1 MSSNEIKDSSVK
13 EAIALGNPAERPFD
27 YAEFLK
33 SPAVNLGISPA
44 YQKRFISR
52 CATPEKRN
60 ALWGQ
65 WIEPSLILDDLNL
78 HVPMHED
85 KTSNF
90 SDHGSIH
97 AAQLSKN
104 GEVAQAVFS
113 LFSNPMQQP
122 EFQDDDGTW
131 QRPKER
137 CAVAPFWVFTF
148 EADETPLQDQ
158 CDWIWLKD
166 ATGQT
171 LLDKLDQ
178 HLAQHYR
185 DYRGYTVVWSGNK
198 SLHIHLLFAS
208 SHLSRR
214 VTEILAERHGKNAEA
229 QLRDHW
235 QGDIDPSAIWDYY
248 ANCWDNLE
256 SIIREVKGIADKFD
270 QSLRYLHQKR
280 RLPWGLRVAE
290 TGNVQGFNVGDLIP
304 QVVLEERMR
313 KTSAKRSQ
321 GYFLSATKANAMPAS
336 QVSKTSSVRRSA
348 DLYVDE
354 LLPALSVYLRDGWGT
369 EYPKPATITKETNGL
384 TVWFHNS
391 PADQNP
397 SSFIEEDYRS
407 MLWRGRD
414 SPAGEKHKPLPDT
427 SFTLGEL
434 LIELQAEIDAKN
446 GHPFSNGQRQR
457 RRRYAPT
464 TQLFANRLL
473 STAPKHYRSA
483 VSILAWA
490 ASESF
495 PRNMIVSVEGGGK
508 TTAAIRDA
516 GKFRLDDMLTNH
528 FAGEGLVAPD
538 NGFQVVCASSYKQA
552 EEHYEAYLEWWRQQT
567 DHASVELPAPVLIR
581 SFSELYKKYCAQ
593 HELSPIT
600 YAQALRMG
608 FNSQVEAVASKQ
620 SAVFNALSELRDA
633 SWIVPGKNGSTT
645 CGFQHSTSVILFT
658 SHDMAQNFNQP
669 SVSKAWLHPDFDQT
683 ALQDSGK
690 WSDLAL
696 QFRLYRVIHDEVS
709 LNDLVDVAREED
721 VETAKQF
728 RQSVK
733 ACSGADWSKVNQSQ
747 RYRIF
752 SEHGSDAS
760 KALGFH
766 ELCRIINAG
775 FTSDDVVPVDFD
787 ANPFGI
793 NNSDDAMYR
802 STHGSTYYVKARN
815 WWTTQRARVL
825 FTTTEALVAQVAH
838 RINKSDHTHWV
849 PDIRVH
855 RLDRDEFT
863 TSDSIRLC
871 RDKRASKSK
880 IDELIRDRLRGDK
893 DVVITD
899 MASDHGSSV
908 STHVSAR
915 GRNDLQEVNICTVL
929 TFVAKDEYCRLNVI
943 AQKFGIE
950 DVYDEFYRDRLNQA
964 VGRNRG
970 LRRNRDTPYD
980 HEIIVSPTLYQCL
993 GSADFFSSGRYPAY
1007 LAL

>member
-1 MSSNEIKDSSVK
+1 MSSNDIQDSSATGLMASENRGVR
-13 EAIALGNPAERPFD
+13 LYD
-27 YAEFLK
+27 YAEYLK
-33 SPAVNLGISPA
+33 PPGVNLGISLA

-60 ALWGQ
+60 DLWKH
-65 WIEPSLILDDLNL
+65 WIEPSLMMNDLNL

-90 SDHGSIH
+90 SHHGSAH
-97 AAQLSKN
+97 AVHLLNKDEPAQL
-104 GEVAQAVFS
+104 AFS
-113 LFSNPMQQP
+113 LFSNPILQP
-122 EFQDDDGTW
+122 AFRYDDATW

-137 CAVAPFWVFTF
+137 CAVAPFFVFTF
-148 EADETPLQDQ
+148 EADDTPLQDQ
-158 CDWIWLKD
+158 LDWTWLKD

-214 VTEILAERHGKNAEA
+214 VAEILAKRHGKNAEA

-235 QGDIDPSAIWDYY
+235 QGDIDPSVIWDYY
-248 ANCWDNLE
+248 SNCWDNLE
-256 SIIREVKGIADKFD
+256 TTIREVTGIDDKFD

-290 TGNVQGFNVGDLIP
+290 TGNARGFNVGDLIP

-313 KTSAKRSQ
+313 KTSAKGSQ
-321 GYFLSATKANAMPAS
+321 GYFLSAVDAKAMPAA
-336 QVSKTSSVRRSA
+336 QVSKTSSLRRNT

-354 LLPALSVYLRDGWGT
+354 LLPALSKYLRDGWGT
-369 EYPKPATITKETNGL
+369 EYPKPATITEETNGL
-384 TVWFHNS
+384 TVWFYNS

-414 SPAGEKHKPLPDT
+414 CPAGEKHKPLPDT

-446 GHPFSNGQRQR
+446 GHPFSNGQRQG

-464 TQLFANRLL
+464 TQLFTNRLL
-473 STAPKHYRSA
+473 STALKHYRSA
-483 VSILAWA
+483 MSISTWA
-490 ASESF
+490 ASEHF
-495 PRNMIVSVEGGGK
+495 ARNMIVSAEGGGK

-528 FAGEGLVAPD
+528 FTGEGLVAPD

-552 EEHYEAYLEWWRQQT
+552 EEHYEAYLEWWLQQT
-567 DHASVELPAPVLIR
+567 NHASIDLPAPVLIR

-593 HELSPIT
+593 HDLPQIT
-600 YAQALRMG
+600 HAQALCMG
-608 FNSQVEAVASKQ
+608 FNSQVEAVASRQ
-620 SAVFNALSELRDA
+620 SNVFDELSELRDA
-633 SWIVPGKNGSTT
+633 SWIVPGKNGSTI

-669 SVSKAWLHPDFDQT
+669 SVSKAWLHPDFDRT
-683 ALQDSGK
+683 AFQDTAK
-690 WSDLAL
+690 WRDLAV
-696 QFRLYRVIHDEVS
+696 QFRFYRVIHDEAS
-709 LNDLVDVAREED
+709 LNDLVDVASEED
-721 VETAKQF
+721 VEIAEQF
-728 RQSVK
+728 RQLVK
-733 ACSGADWSKVNQSQ
+733 VRSGADWSKVNQSQ
-747 RYRIF
+747 RYQIF

-766 ELCRIINAG
+766 ELYRIINAG

-802 STHGSTYYVKARN
+802 STHGSTYYVKLRN
-815 WWTTQRARVL
+815 WWSTQRARVL
-825 FTTTEALVAQVAH
+825 FTTTEALVAEVAH
-838 RINKSDHTHWV
+838 RINKSDHTHCV

-871 RDKRASKSK
+871 RDRRASKSK
-880 IDELIRDRLRGDK
+880 IDELVRERLRGDK
-893 DVVITD
+893 DFAITD
-899 MASDHGSSV
+899 MASDHGSFV

-929 TFVAKDEYCRLNVI
+929 TFLAKDEYCRLNVI
-943 AQKFGIE
+943 AQKFGVE
-950 DVYDEFYRDRLNQA
+950 DVYGEFYRDRLNQA

-970 LRRNRDTPYD
+970 LRRHPVTPYD

-993 GSADFFSSGRYPAY
+993 GGAGFFSSGRYPAY
-1007 LAL
+1007 LVP

>member
-1 MSSNEIKDSSVK
+1 MSSNDIKDSSIK
-13 EAIALGNPAERPFD
+13 GAIALENPAERLFD

-33 SPAVNLGISPA
+33 SPAVNLDISPA
-44 YQKRFISR
+44 YLRRLISR
-52 CATPEKRN
+52 CAMPEKRN
-60 ALWGQ
+60 TLWRQ
-65 WIEPSLILDDLNL
+65 WIEPYLVLDDLNL

-90 SDHGSIH
+90 SDHGSMR

-148 EADETPLQDQ
+148 ETDDAPLQIQ
-158 CDWIWLKD
+158 CDWIWVKD

-171 LLDKLDQ
+171 LLDRLDQ
-178 HLAQHYR
+178 HLAKQFR
-185 DYRGYTVVWSGNK
+185 DYRGYSVVWSGNK

-214 VTEILAERHGKNAEA
+214 VTEIVADRHGKNAEA

-235 QGDIDPSAIWDYY
+235 QGDIDPSVIWDYY
-248 ANCWDNLE
+248 FNCWDNLE
-256 SIIREVKGIADKFD
+256 TTIREVTGIDEKFD

-280 RLPWGLRVAE
+280 RMPWGLRVAE
-290 TGNVQGFNVGDLIP
+290 TGNAQGFKGGDLIP

-313 KTSAKRSQ
+313 KTSAKGAQ
-321 GYFLSATKANAMPAS
+321 GYFLSATEANAMPVA
-336 QVSKTSSVRRSA
+336 QVSKSSSDRRCA
-348 DLYVDE
+348 PLYVDE
-354 LLPALSVYLRDGWGT
+354 LLPALTAYLREGWGA
-369 EYPKPATITKETNGL
+369 EYPKPATITEETNGL
-384 TVWFHNS
+384 TVRFYNS
-391 PADQNP
+391 PADQKP

-414 SPAGEKHKPLPDT
+414 IPAGQKHKPLPDT

-434 LIELQAEIDAKN
+434 LIELQAEIDAKHGN
-446 GHPFSNGQRQR
+446 LRTNGQRQG
-457 RRRYAPT
+457 RRRYAPA
-464 TQLFANRLL
+464 TQLFANRLR

-483 VSILAWA
+483 MSILA
-490 ASESF
+490 SEVSERYA
-495 PRNMIVSVEGGGK
+495 RNMIVSVEGGGK
-508 TTAAIRDA
+508 TTAAMRDA

-528 FAGEGLVAPD
+528 FAGNGLVTPD

-552 EEHYEAYLEWWRQQT
+552 KEHYEAYLEWWCQQT
-567 DHASVELPAPVLIR
+567 DYASIDLPAPVLIR
-581 SFSELYKKYCAQ
+581 SFSELYKQFCVQ
-593 HELSPIT
+593 HELPQIT
-600 YAQALRMG
+600 HAQALRMG
-608 FNSQVEAVASKQ
+608 FNSQVEAVASRQ
-620 SAVFNALSELRDA
+620 SNVFDKLSELRDA
-633 SWIVPGKNGSTT
+633 SWIVPGKNGSTI

-669 SVSKAWLHPDFDQT
+669 SVSKAWLHPDFDHT
-683 ALQDSGK
+683 ALQDFGK
-690 WSDLAL
+690 WRDLAL

-733 ACSGADWSKVNQSQ
+733 AYSGADWSKVNQSQ

-760 KALGFH
+760 KTLGFH

-825 FTTTEALVAQVAH
+825 VTTTEALVAQVAH

-871 RDKRASKSK
+871 RDIRASKSK

-893 DVVITD
+893 DFLITD

-915 GRNDLQEVNICTVL
+915 GRNDLQEANICTVL

-950 DVYDEFYRDRLNQA
+950 NVYDEFYRDRLN
-964 VGRNRG
+964 
-970 LRRNRDTPYD
+970 
-980 HEIIVSPTLYQCL
+980 
-993 GSADFFSSGRYPAY
+993 
-1007 LAL
+1007 

>member
-1 MSSNEIKDSSVK
+1 MSSNKFKDSNTTGSTAS
-13 EAIALGNPAERPFD
+13 ENHEERLYD

-33 SPAVNLGISPA
+33 SPAVKLGISPA

-52 CATPEKRN
+52 CAMPEKRTD
-60 ALWGQ
+60 LWKQ
-65 WIEPSLILDDLNL
+65 WIEPYLMLDDLNL

-90 SDHGSIH
+90 SHHGSAH
-97 AAQLSKN
+97 AVHLLNKDEPAQL
-104 GEVAQAVFS
+104 AFS
-113 LFSNPMQQP
+113 LFSNPILQP
-122 EFQDDDGTW
+122 AFRYDDATW

-137 CAVAPFWVFTF
+137 CAVAPFFVFTF

-214 VTEILAERHGKNAEA
+214 VTEILAERNGKNAEA

-235 QGDIDPSAIWDYY
+235 QGDIDPSVIWDYY
-248 ANCWDNLE
+248 STCWDNLE
-256 SIIREVKGIADKFD
+256 STIREATGIEGKFD

-290 TGNVQGFNVGDLIP
+290 TGNAQGFKGGDLIP

-313 KTSAKRSQ
+313 KTSAKGAQ
-321 GYFLSATKANAMPAS
+321 GYFLSATEANAMPVA
-336 QVSKTSSVRRSA
+336 QVSKSSSDRRCA
-348 DLYVDE
+348 PLYVDE
-354 LLPALSVYLRDGWGT
+354 LLPALTAYLREGWGA
-369 EYPKPATITKETNGL
+369 EYPKPATITEETNGL
-384 TVWFHNS
+384 TVWFYNS

-414 SPAGEKHKPLPDT
+414 CPAGEKHKPLPDT

-446 GHPFSNGQRQR
+446 GNSIANRQRQGR
-457 RRRYAPT
+457 KRFAPT
-464 TQLFANRLL
+464 TQLFANCLL

-483 VSILAWA
+483 MSILAWA

-495 PRNMIVSVEGGGK
+495 PRNMIVSAEGGGK

-528 FAGEGLVAPD
+528 FSGKGLVAPD

-567 DHASVELPAPVLIR
+567 DHASIDLPAPVLIR
-581 SFSELYKKYCAQ
+581 SFSEHYKRHCAQ
-593 HELSPIT
+593 HKIDSISH
-600 YAQALRMG
+600 AQALRMG
-608 FNSQVEAVASKQ
+608 FNSQVEAVASQQ

-633 SWIVPGKNGSTT
+633 SWKVPGKNGNTI
-645 CGFQHSTSVILFT
+645 CGFQYSTSVILFT

-669 SVSKAWLHPDFDQT
+669 SVSKAWLHPDFDHT
-683 ALQDSGK
+683 ALQDSGQ
-690 WSDLAL
+690 WRDLAL

-709 LNDLVDVAREED
+709 LNDLVDVASAKDVTTAEE
-721 VETAKQF
+721 F
-728 RQSVK
+728 RQLVK
-733 ACSGADWSKVNQSQ
+733 VRSGADWSKVNQSQ
-747 RYRIF
+747 RYQIF

-766 ELCRIINAG
+766 ELCRIIDIG
-775 FTSDDVVPVDFD
+775 FTLDDEVRVDFD

-802 STHGSTYYVKARN
+802 STNGSTYYVKARN

-838 RINKSDHTHWV
+838 RINKSDRTHWV

-863 TSDSIRLC
+863 TSDSIRLR
-871 RDKRASKSK
+871 RDRRASKAN
-880 IDELIRDRLRGDK
+880 IDELVRDRLRGDK
-893 DVVITD
+893 DFVITD
-899 MASDHGSSV
+899 MSSDHGSSV

-915 GRNDLQEVNICTVL
+915 GRNDLQEANICTVL
-929 TFVAKDEYCRLNVI
+929 TFFAKDEYCRLNVI

-950 DVYDEFYRDRLNQA
+950 DVYREFYRDRLNQA

-970 LRRNRDTPYD
+970 LRRNPDTPYD
-980 HEIIVSPTLYQCL
+980 HEIVVSPTLYQCL
-993 GSADFFSSGRYPAY
+993 GGADFFSSGRYPAY
-1007 LAL
+1007 LVH